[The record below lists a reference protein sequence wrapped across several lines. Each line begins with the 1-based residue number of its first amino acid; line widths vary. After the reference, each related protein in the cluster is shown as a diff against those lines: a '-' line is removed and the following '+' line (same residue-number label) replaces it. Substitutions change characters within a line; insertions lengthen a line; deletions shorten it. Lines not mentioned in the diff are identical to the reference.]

1 MRIKDMMTKNPITV
15 QADAS
20 VLNAVKLM
28 KDHQIRRLPV
38 VEKGYLVGIVAQ
50 SDLLEALPLS
60 SAHGRRIG
68 EIMQKNP
75 VTVTPDTLLED
86 ALRMGQ
92 KKKSGSFPV
101 VDYGRLVGIATESD
115 IVRYLVQA
123 FDIGGEGSRI
133 TVKGPV
139 DKVGEFQRMISIV
152 KYHGIHISSM
162 FFLLSPAEN
171 EKKMVLR
178 LTTSDPGPIVRD
190 FKKAGFN
197 VV

>member
-1 MRIKDMMTKNPITV
+1 MRIKDLMTKDLITV
-15 QADAS
+15 RPDAS
-20 VLNAVKLM
+20 IPEAEKIM

-38 VEKGYLVGIVAQ
+38 VEKGNLLGIVAQ
-50 SDLLEALPLS
+50 GDLLEALPRS
-60 SAHGRRIG
+60 PVHERRIA

-92 KKKSGSFPV
+92 KKKIGSFPV
-101 VDYGRLVGIATESD
+101 VDNGRLVGIATESD
-115 IVRYLVQA
+115 ILRYLIRA

-139 DKVGEFQRMISIV
+139 DKGGEFQRMISIV

-162 FFLLSPAEN
+162 FFLLSPGAN
-171 EKKMVLR
+171 EKKIVLR
-178 LTTSDPGPIVRD
+178 VTTSDPGPIVRD
-190 FKKAGFN
+190 FKKAGFKMD
-197 VV
+197 